1 MVKAAYTKK
10 RKDAER
16 RGDDAAAAR
25 VGFFSFLCPDVYNLC
40 MVMYKI

>member
-25 VGFFSFLCPDVYNLC
+25 VGFFLCPDVYNLC